1 LISYLEEE
9 RPLRFTPPTRA
20 STPRTVSMS
29 AVADDLAQTIAGIRL
44 ALQAANSTALVP
56 NLPVQPRWPDQS
68 WTASS
73 ESERAI
79 ARQREEDELQL
90 ERDIE
95 RLWQEKQR
103 LERDIAQTA
112 QRHRLQTGRVDD
124 DGVGGAGEE
133 GGADV
138 PVRASAPRATRT
150 ARPPD
155 RPPIA
160 PNRGG
165 EKAGG
170 DHGVFLPGLGNS
182 VAREIPTAAYRRND
196 LPATSPGWEEDA
208 DSHFFLNAQ
217 ENETKQ
223 QRHRPFLR
231 AAPPVTQENLDP
243 STVDMNNVDINVP
256 PAPVLLQR
264 PQRSHGAP
272 DSVQGN
278 NEWPDQP
285 SNMERAKKGIWQLV
299 PDYDLDAR
307 EAGFSDYS
315 DYVVSG
321 GRASD
326 PVNNSHEAEM
336 VYSDYGGTYSLQD
349 LKIPQQRPKQVQLM
363 KDHLVLQSLQD
374 DTRNC
379 DRVYPPESSTPV
391 NPKAPTLLQ
400 RPDDKSQE
408 GQQELVKG
416 QRRALRAAFAPSLAA
431 DAFNGE
437 FSDCLQP
444 IHRPSSGVT
453 ATYSQSIKAP
463 ASSDTTTFSPATCE
477 SLFSAVIS
485 DEVPVVDQTGATFHH
500 GTITVHAH
508 SQDHPQHLEQP
519 VGIFRTEETDEV
531 AITISALERVNSD
544 LCDHVRP
551 AVVPGLCNT
560 CSVWYR
566 MLYAFCLNLTRCRC
580 ACLGL
585 GW

>member
-150 ARPPD
+150 ARP
-155 RPPIA
+155 
-160 PNRGG
+160 
-165 EKAGG
+165 
-170 DHGVFLPGLGNS
+170 
-182 VAREIPTAAYRRND
+182 
-196 LPATSPGWEEDA
+196 
-208 DSHFFLNAQ
+208 LNAQ

-485 DEVPVVDQTGATFHH
+485 DDVPVVDQTGATFHH